1 VLPRGR
7 VIDRAAAQRQFP
19 GIEGI
24 DRPGAAV
31 WYDYVMTKPERLLWA
46 WMQAAYERGAVAAN
60 YVEALRL
67 THERAVV
74 TGAVAVDRRSG
85 ELFEIAARTVVNA
98 TGAAIDR
105 LLTPL
110 RIPTGLPL
118 LKAMNL
124 VTNRTAPGFAL
135 GGTTRSG
142 KTLFMVPWRGRALF
156 GTWESTTPY
165 PPEAVAVVPT
175 EVTAFMHDVNEAFP
189 QLTLTLADITLVHRG
204 IVPAIRRPAGS
215 LALDG
220 YERLYDHALDGIGRL
235 VSVAGTKYTT
245 ARGVAE
251 HVVDIVCGQLGV
263 TTPCMTADRP
273 LPVAINEGDDG
284 LIRACRHEMVETLE
298 DALMRRTGTGALG
311 DPGDAVLDH
320 AAGIVAREL
329 GWNEARRR
337 EEVAALKARYG
348 TLKP

>member
-1 VLPRGR
+1 
-7 VIDRAAAQRQFP
+7 
-19 GIEGI
+19 
-24 DRPGAAV
+24 
-31 WYDYVMTKPERLLWA
+31 
-46 WMQAAYERGAVAAN
+46 
-60 YVEALRL
+60 
-67 THERAVV
+67 
-74 TGAVAVDRRSG
+74 
-85 ELFEIAARTVVNA
+85 
-98 TGAAIDR
+98 
-105 LLTPL
+105 
-110 RIPTGLPL
+110 
-118 LKAMNL
+118 
-124 VTNRTAPGFAL
+124 
-135 GGTTRSG
+135 
-142 KTLFMVPWRGRALF
+142 
-156 GTWESTTPY
+156 
-165 PPEAVAVVPT
+165 VAVVPT